1 MCRVY
6 KYIYGVFAEYMII
19 NHARDHASSSDSVKS
34 LATTE
39 RKYLNVEIIWV
50 IVDKRILTKKAI
62 LRPWLIERAFNERVC
77 SVLLSI
83 RKRSGR
89 EKGNTALSRARARSF
104 LTTQTDEHGREKEE
118 TAISW
123 KVSPTACQPVFVG
136 ALHLIPESMR
146 DDCLPLGFR
155 WHETFKRL
163 VLSLP
168 DWRRRRSLRSLLR

>member
-1 MCRVY
+1 
-6 KYIYGVFAEYMII
+6 MII

-39 RKYLNVEIIWV
+39 RKYLNVEIMSYRRQTNV
-50 IVDKRILTKKAI
+50 NKKL
-62 LRPWLIERAFNERVC
+62 LRPWLIERRFNERVC
-77 SVLLSI
+77 SVLLSM

-89 EKGNTALSRARARSF
+89 EKGNTALTRARSA
-104 LTTQTDEHGREKEE
+104 LTIQRDEHGREKEE

-146 DDCLPLGFR
+146 DDCLPPSFCR
-155 WHETFKRL
+155 HETFKRF
-163 VLSLP
+163 VSLSG
-168 DWRRRRSLRSLLR
+168 WRRRRSTLQFLLR